1 MKQESQ
7 VGQSAPE
14 QTAEGKLNAG
24 RWLGRHEALD
34 MVAHSCSGVDAACL
48 KKIRDE
54 KLYLDVAPNWDQ
66 FCRKELRTTRK
77 RIDGMIRRLN
87 EFGPAYFDLL
97 RLTHVT
103 ADEYRQIAPAVSAEG
118 VKIDGEV
125 IAIAP
130 GTVGAFV
137 NRGAA
142 YVNLKQYDLALAD
155 LDQALT
161 LHPDNVVALTN
172 RGAVYEMSK
181 QYDKALADYDRALV
195 LAPDRVGFVPHP
207 ASQAAIPRRT
217 ASPCLSSPLRMAWRT
232 LGYDSR

>member
-130 GTVGAFV
+130 GNKDKLDAALAGVRRK
-137 NRGAA
+137 RGKPAPETKSFNAVLDACDAA
-142 YVNLKQYDLALAD
+142 LALIEKPPCW
-155 LDQALT
+155 
-161 LHPDNVVALTN
+161 PDGLQ
-172 RGAVYEMSK
+172 K
-181 QYDKALADYDRALV
+181 LWLAGV
-195 LAPDRVGFVPHP
+195 L
-207 ASQAAIPRRT
+207 
-217 ASPCLSSPLRMAWRT
+217 LRMHKAAEG
-232 LGYDSR
+232 LGAITIDIRL